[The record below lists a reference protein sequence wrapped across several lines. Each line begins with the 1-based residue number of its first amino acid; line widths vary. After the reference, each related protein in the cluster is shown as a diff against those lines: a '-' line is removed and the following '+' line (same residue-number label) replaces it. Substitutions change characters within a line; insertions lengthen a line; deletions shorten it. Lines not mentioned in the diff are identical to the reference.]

1 MKGVRQTMT
10 PERKELLARLRKRR
24 KARAEA
30 EHRAERLVLDDC
42 LAEMWRRDEKGRF
55 RKRRSRPTR

>member
-1 MKGVRQTMT
+1 MT
-10 PERKELLARLRKRR
+10 PEHRNLLARLRKRR